1 MENLKQEILTL
12 IELKQEG
19 EYWDFK
25 KQWYDSK
32 KKSDLLLDI
41 ICMANNLSTSD
52 GYIIIG
58 VDEENG
64 YNIKDI
70 SEDEN
75 RKSTQNLVD
84 FLKNKKFVGE
94 IRPIV
99 YIETLQIQKSIIDV
113 IVIKNTKSTPYYLTE
128 KFQDIISYNIYTRI
142 QDTNTA
148 KDKSA
153 DIDKVEFL

>member
-84 FLKNKKFVGE
+84 FLK
-94 IRPIV
+94 
-99 YIETLQIQKSIIDV
+99 
-113 IVIKNTKSTPYYLTE
+113 
-128 KFQDIISYNIYTRI
+128 TRI
-142 QDTNTA
+142 V
-148 KDKSA
+148 KLS
-153 DIDKVEFL
+153 